1 MVVPHPQPT
10 STIRGRFGFLNRV
23 ARLKEVGLL
32 SVLVVVVVVLVVL
45 VVLLVLVVEVLVVEV
60 LAVVLLLVVAVLL
73 VLTCLPHFF
82 SMSHLWVIF
91 LVNGIV

>member
-10 STIRGRFGFLNRV
+10 STIRGNFGFSNRV

-32 SVLVVVVVVLVVL
+32 SVLLLVVVVLVVL
-45 VVLLVLVVEVLVVEV
+45 VVLVVE
-60 LAVVLLLVVAVLL
+60 VLLLVVAVLL

-82 SMSHLWVIF
+82 CRAL
-91 LVNGIV
+91 